1 MNRTVLITGA
11 GGNIGTKL
19 RAHFTGLGWSLR
31 LLDVDARG
39 DAAIQV
45 ADLAEWDD
53 TWMARF
59 AGVDTVIHLAGDPS
73 PQASWAAAQR
83 QNIDLTANVYAAA
96 VAQGVRRVVFASSNW
111 VMAGHRPGQCAL
123 TTEVAPYPI
132 NPYGVSKLVGERIG
146 RSAHLRHGV
155 SVICFRIGYLQR
167 GDNKPGAHMGWGGW
181 GQAMWLSNRDLCHAM
196 ERAVAVC
203 RGASGSCG
211 SQPDERQSRYARWD
225 IETTKRTIGYLPKD
239 GAVPV
244 LTETIRDSD
253 ERAAGTTCG
262 AWSSGSTCSTLST
275 GSGAGSCHGRAP
287 KRIGSVFHSEDGV
300 VGTCAPPTE
309 ILATCQA
316 RRFGSEIRSARQ
328 HRSEHSG

>member
-19 RAHFTGLGWSLR
+19 RAHFTDLGWSLR

-196 ERAVAVC
+196 ERAVLVEGVGFAVLNLMSDNP
-203 RGASGSCG
+203 GM
-211 SQPDERQSRYARWD
+211 RWD

-244 LTETIRDSD
+244 LTRQSSAMSVP
-253 ERAAGTTCG
+253 RTTCG
-262 AWSSGSTCSTLST
+262 AWSSGSTRHCR
-275 GSGAGSCHGRAP
+275 SGAGSCHGRAP